1 MVENRLDAH
10 MVGDAECKLDLLD
23 ASVDF
28 GKAHVEAGMTP
39 NWLFKVD
46 MDQLDKALE
55 GKAAHSHQL
64 DSIGKVELANVP
76 VTIESVRRNGDDLLG
91 DSHAFPRVGVHHDTG
106 LAATPFLEHH
116 AIFFL
121 IARIAL
127 RHRNLAKCRP
137 ALSIVGVV
145 GDKRVLP
152 DLLERCGDM
161 QRFESRIHKRLSAH
175 FGNALGDND
184 ATQRSAAL
192 ACGSADNANP
202 LGQHHLFERRMVEQR
217 SRGHLRR
224 PLRCL
229 ESLRLAIEQTQ
240 QLHAVAL
247 KLIEGAKFV
256 EHEPLRT
263 GLHRK
268 RCTLA
273 RVNQLC
279 SRSNRVSDFDNAVRN
294 P

>member
-1 MVENRLDAH
+1 
-10 MVGDAECKLDLLD
+10 
-23 ASVDF
+23 
-28 GKAHVEAGMTP
+28 
-39 NWLFKVD
+39 
-46 MDQLDKALE
+46 
-55 GKAAHSHQL
+55 
-64 DSIGKVELANVP
+64 
-76 VTIESVRRNGDDLLG
+76 
-91 DSHAFPRVGVHHDTG
+91 
-106 LAATPFLEHH
+106 
-116 AIFFL
+116 
-121 IARIAL
+121 
-127 RHRNLAKCRP
+127 
-137 ALSIVGVV
+137 
-145 GDKRVLP
+145 
-152 DLLERCGDM
+152 M

-175 FGNALGDND
+175 FGNTLRDNN
-184 ATQRSAAL
+184 APQRSAAL
-192 ACGSADNANP
+192 ACSGTDNANAF
-202 LGQHHLFERRMVEQR
+202 GQHHLFERRMVEQR

-224 PLRCL
+224 PFSCL

-263 GLHRK
+263 RLHRK